1 MLNKKLLKKQILY
14 RSTHRGSKE
23 MDLILGNFVK
33 KHIDTFDIN
42 DLRDLA
48 NLLIIE
54 DEILYKFCYRKS
66 SQKNIKKTRVAM
78 LLKNFKL

>member
-33 KHIDTFDIN
+33 KHINTFGKK
-42 DLRDLA
+42 DLDDLA
-48 NLLIIE
+48 NLLIVE
-54 DEILYKFCYRKS
+54 DEILYKLCFQKKS
-66 SQKNIKKTRVAM
+66 SKKIRKTRVAM

>member
-54 DEILYKFCYRKS
+54 DEILYKFCYQKS

>member
-54 DEILYKFCYRKS
+54 DEILYKFCYQKS

-78 LLKNFKL
+78 LL